1 MILRNLLRRKGRTLL
16 TVLGISIGVAAIIAL
31 GALAEGL
38 EAGYSSVLGGSQAD
52 FVLSEPDTFD
62 IIMSSVDESIGP
74 ELAAMPEVAEVSGMV
89 QGLVQ
94 AEDTPYFFVFA
105 YTDGSFPLERFTV
118 VEGLGLDSREAER
131 ARGKPL
137 LLGSAAAE
145 SFNRQVG
152 DTLRLGDSMYR
163 IVGIY
168 ETGEAF
174 EEGGCVL
181 RLEDAQ
187 ELLGMQRQVSA
198 FYIKV
203 RDAAQDPSRLDR
215 LRTRIKR
222 RYPDLS
228 LSTPEDMGNRAG
240 FADSI
245 KVMVWGVVGLAIVI
259 GSISMMNAQLMSV
272 MERTREIGV
281 LRAVG
286 WSGWRI
292 MRMILGESVMVGL
305 LGGAVGVGMGWGM
318 LLLFKDLLAAYGT
331 STNLDPK
338 LLGQAFTVVFSLGLF
353 GGLYP
358 AYRASRLQPVE
369 ALRYEGGTL
378 GRQAGRLPVGG
389 MPLQNLWRRK
399 ARTFL
404 TLGVIGITVGSIMT
418 LNSLLFGSIDMMN
431 DLMGGSE
438 IVIRQAD
445 AADTSVAFIDQD
457 IGERVAAMPG
467 VQAVSGVLFT
477 AVMDENHGI
486 FILMGYNPHE
496 PAIQE
501 FNVVEG
507 QFIHANRQIMVGRQI
522 ADAQNIQVGESIT
535 LSEQRFR
542 VVGIYETSVAAYELG
557 GIVTLRDAQ
566 SFMGRPRKVTFFMI
580 DLFDPNQA
588 EAIVDAINTAY
599 PEVHAT
605 VSGDFASQLPDM
617 QNSFAMS
624 NGIAMLAM
632 IIGGVGV
639 MNTMLMAVLERTRE
653 VGTLRA
659 LGWHRRAILWLI
671 LRESVALSLFGG
683 AVGVLIA
690 LGLAV
695 VLLHIPVWGEAFR
708 FSWNPEVF
716 LSSLSIA
723 LALGL
728 AGGLYPAFRATRM
741 QPVEALRYE

>member
-1 MILRNLLRRKGRTLL
+1 MILRNLLRRKGRTIL
-16 TVLGISIGVAAIIAL
+16 TLLGISLGVAAIIAL

-52 FVLSEPDTFD
+52 FVLSEPDSFD

-94 AEDTPYFFVFA
+94 AEDAPYFFVFA
-105 YTDGSFPLERFTV
+105 YTDGSFALDRFNV
-118 VEGLGLDSREAER
+118 VKGVGLDSREAER

-145 SFNRQVG
+145 SLNKEVG
-152 DTLRLGDSMYR
+152 DTIRLSDSVFR
-163 IVGIY
+163 VVGIY

-181 RLEDAQ
+181 RLKDAQ
-187 ELLGMQRQVSA
+187 ELLGMQHQVSA

-203 RDAAQDPSRLDR
+203 RDAARDPSRVER
-215 LRTRIKR
+215 LRTRIER

-228 LSTPEDMGNRAG
+228 LSTTEEMGNRAG

-272 MERTREIGV
+272 MERTHEIGV

-286 WSGWRI
+286 WSGWRV
-292 MRMILGESVMVGL
+292 MRMILGESILIGL

-318 LLLFKDLLAAYGT
+318 LLLFKGALAAFGT
-331 STNLDPK
+331 STSLDPK

-358 AYRASRLQPVE
+358 AYRASRMQPVE

-378 GRQAGRLPVGG
+378 GQHAARLPVGG
-389 MPLQNLWRRK
+389 MPVQNLWRRK

-404 TLGVIGITVGSIMT
+404 TLGVIGITVGAIML
-418 LNSLLFGSIDMMN
+418 LNSILIGSVDMMN
-431 DLMGGSE
+431 DWVGGSE
-438 IVIRQAD
+438 IVIRQAE
-445 AADTSVAFIDQD
+445 AADTSVAFIDQE
-457 IGERVAAMPG
+457 IGDRIAAMSG
-467 VQAVSGVLFT
+467 VRAVSGVLFT
-477 AVMDENHGI
+477 AVMDEQQGM
-486 FILMGYNPHE
+486 FILMGYDPHQ
-496 PAIQE
+496 PAIEE

-507 QFIHANRQIMVGRQI
+507 QPIHANRQIMVGRQI

-535 LSEQRFR
+535 LREQRFR
-542 VVGIYETSVAAYELG
+542 VVGIYETSVSAYELG
-557 GIVTLRDAQ
+557 GVVTLHDAQ
-566 SFMGRPRKVTFFMI
+566 TFMGKPRKVTFFMV
-580 DLFDPNQA
+580 DLLDPNQA
-588 EAIVDAINTAY
+588 KDIAATINAEY
-599 PEVHAT
+599 PEVHASL
-605 VSGDFASQLPDM
+605 SGDFAEQLPDM

-624 NGIAMLAM
+624 NGIATLA
-632 IIGGVGV
+632 IFIGGVGV

-659 LGWHRRAILWLI
+659 LGWRRRAILWLI
-671 LRESVALSLFGG
+671 LRESVVLSVVGG
-683 AVGVLIA
+683 IVGILIA
-690 LGLAV
+690 LGLAAV
-695 VLLHIPVWGEAFR
+695 VRGIPTWGDAFR
-708 FSWNPEVF
+708 FSWEPGVF
-716 LSSLSIA
+716 ISSLSIA

>member
-1 MILRNLLRRKGRTLL
+1 MILRNLLRRKGRTFL

-52 FVLSEPDTFD
+52 FVLSEPDAFD
-62 IIMSSVDESIGP
+62 IIMSSIDESIGP
-74 ELAAMPEVAEVSGMV
+74 ELAAMPEVEEVSGMV

-94 AEDTPYFFVFA
+94 AEDSPYFFVFA
-105 YTDGSFPLERFTV
+105 YTDGSFLLDRFNV
-118 VEGLGLDSREAER
+118 VEGVGLDSREADR

-145 SFNRQVG
+145 SLHKEVG
-152 DTLRLGDSMYR
+152 DTLRLGDSTFR

-174 EEGGCVL
+174 EEGGSVL
-181 RLEDAQ
+181 RLADAQ
-187 ELLGMQRQVSA
+187 ELLGMQHQVSA

-203 RDAAQDPSRLDR
+203 RNAAQDPSRVER
-215 LRTRIKR
+215 LRTRIER

-228 LSTPEDMGNRAG
+228 LSTTEEMGNRTG
-240 FADSI
+240 MADSI
-245 KVMVWGVVGLAIVI
+245 TAMVWGVVGLAIVI

-286 WSGWRI
+286 WSGWRV
-292 MRMILGESVMVGL
+292 MRMILGESILVGL
-305 LGGAVGVGMGWGM
+305 IGGAVGVGMGWGM
-318 LLLFKDLLAAYGT
+318 LLLFKDALAAFGT
-331 STNLDPK
+331 STSLDPK
-338 LLGQAFTVVFSLGLF
+338 LLTQAFGVVFSLGLF

-358 AYRASRLQPVE
+358 AYRASRMEPVE

-378 GRQAGRLPVGG
+378 AQEASHLPVGG
-389 MPLQNLWRRK
+389 MPVQNLWRRK

-404 TLGVIGITVGSIMT
+404 TLGVIGITVGAIMV
-418 LNSLLFGSIDMMN
+418 LNSILDGSVDMMN
-431 DLMGGSE
+431 DWVGGSE
-438 IVIRQAD
+438 IVIRQAE
-445 AADTSVAFIDQD
+445 AADTSVAFIDQE
-457 IGERVAAMPG
+457 IGDRIRAMPG
-467 VQAVSGVLFT
+467 VQAVSGVLIT
-477 AVMDENHGI
+477 AVMDEKHGV
-486 FILMGYNPHE
+486 FILMGYDPHE

-507 QFIHANRQIMVGRQI
+507 QIIHANRQIMVGRQI

-535 LSEQRFR
+535 LREQRFR

-557 GIVTLRDAQ
+557 GVVTLRDAQ
-566 SFMGRPRKVTFFMI
+566 TFMGKPRKVTFFMV

-588 EAIVDAINTAY
+588 DSIAATINAEY
-599 PEVHAT
+599 PEVHASL
-605 VSGDFASQLPDM
+605 SGDFAQQLPDM

-624 NGIAMLAM
+624 NGIATLA
-632 IIGGVGV
+632 IFIGGVGV

-659 LGWHRRAILWLI
+659 LGWRRRAILWLI
-671 LRESVALSLFGG
+671 LRESVVLSVIGG
-683 AVGVLIA
+683 VVGVLIA
-690 LGLAV
+690 LGLAA
-695 VLLHIPVWGEAFR
+695 LLSSIPTWGGAFI
-708 FSWNPEVF
+708 FSWKPEVF
-716 LSSLSIA
+716 ISSLSIA